1 MPYLCCPH
9 LPTRPITAAIVSSQL
24 PLSMRLM
31 LGQYGIHLLDCPPN
45 PALPVTVSHHPDLSV
60 FDLGNGR
67 MIVAK
72 ELPMFLPDSIE
83 QITGTANLSPNYP
96 QDIAYDAC
104 LIGTFLFCMRGATA
118 TEILRQPYSIVDVR
132 QGYTKCSIAIVA
144 EKAAITEDK
153 GLAQSMRQ
161 VGIDVLLLEP
171 GGVALPGYDR
181 GFIGGA
187 CGKIAPDILAFFG
200 DVSRHSQYGQMIEF
214 CQNYGVELL
223 SLSQD
228 ILTDYG
234 SLLPISE

>member
-1 MPYLCCPH
+1 MPYLCRPH

-24 PLSMRLM
+24 PVSMRQM
-31 LGQYGIHLLDCPPN
+31 LGRYGVHLLDCPPN
-45 PALPVTVSHHPDLSV
+45 PALPKPVNHHPDLSV
-60 FDLGNGR
+60 FDLGNGH
-67 MIVAK
+67 ILVDK
-72 ELPMFLPDSIE
+72 ELPLYLPKSLE
-83 QITGTANLSPNYP
+83 RITGTAKLDSRYP

-104 LIGTFLFCMRGATA
+104 LIGTFLFCKREATA
-118 TEILRQPYSIVDVR
+118 PEILQQSYTVIDVR
-132 QGYTKCSIAIVA
+132 QGYAKCSIAIVT

-161 VGIDVLLLEP
+161 TGIDVLLLEP
-171 GGVALPGYDR
+171 GGVDLPGYDR

-200 DVSRHSQYGQMIEF
+200 DVSRHPQYGQMAEF
-214 CQNYGVELL
+214 CRNYGVGLL

-228 ILTDYG
+228 ALTDYG